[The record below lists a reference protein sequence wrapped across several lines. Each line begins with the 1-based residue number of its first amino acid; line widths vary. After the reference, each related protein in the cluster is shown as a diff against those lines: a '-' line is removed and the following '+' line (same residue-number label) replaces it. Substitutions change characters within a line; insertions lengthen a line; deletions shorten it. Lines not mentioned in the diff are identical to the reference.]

1 MMIGWVRR
9 FLLGVKGRR
18 IFGRK
23 VFVFG
28 NFQVAN
34 PAKVTMGANCAI
46 NDGVYLLGRA
56 GITIGDD
63 VVLSARCMLL
73 DGGLQPSGFGA
84 TATRSYVDLPIVIE
98 DGAWIGAGAIILPGV
113 TVGTRSIVGAGSIVT
128 KDVSARVVVAGN
140 PARIIK
146 SITDA

>member
-1 MMIGWVRR
+1 MINRIRR

-28 NFQVAN
+28 NFHVAN
-34 PAKVTMGANCAI
+34 PAKIRLGANCAI

-56 GITIGDD
+56 GIIIGND

-84 TATRSYVDLPIVIE
+84 TETRSYIDLPIVIE
-98 DGAWIGAGAIILPGV
+98 DGVWVGAGAIILAGV

-128 KDVSARVVVAGN
+128 KDVPARAVVAGN

-146 SITDA
+146 FIATD